1 MGRVYDVRLQP
12 PYLQRIGTFGDTTC
26 KEESGERQLRAYVRE
41 EIERDRERKGG
52 KEKESVGN
60 LMIIVLDVRDVE
72 VVRRVCVASR

>member
-41 EIERDRERKGG
+41 EIERKRERKGEE
-52 KEKESVGN
+52 KDIEEKERKREKGKN
-60 LMIIVLDVRDVE
+60 R
-72 VVRRVCVASR
+72 